1 MIKFS
6 GIDAPVI
13 YKKVEGNSEDEIKNV
28 MILDKNENEERIL
41 VIYPNQKM
49 FYSGMLGGFLGCFRD
64 GKNNEI
70 LYVGKVGHFGKLNY
84 HNDAVEEKV
93 ILEDNKKVL
102 SAIKQLNGNENN
114 YMSILKSSKN
124 PEKELEKIT
133 FEQAEKLVE
142 DKKAELKQ
150 YKGDMEFILCY
161 KNDIYWRNDLEK
173 AYCR

>member
-28 MILDKNENEERIL
+28 MILDKNENDERIL
-41 VIYPNQKM
+41 VIYPNQKR

-70 LYVGKVGHFGKLNY
+70 LYVGEVKGFKQLHY
-84 HNDAVEEKV
+84 RNDTIEEKV
-93 ILEDNKKVL
+93 ILDDNKKIL

-142 DKKAELKQ
+142 DKKAKFKQ
-150 YKGDMEFILCY
+150 YKRDMRFILSH